1 MLCLACHLPA
11 RSILC
16 VRCSRDLRP
25 APERVVGDGLR
36 LVAAF
41 AHEGPAKSLIHELK
55 YRGVVGY
62 ADLAAA
68 ALVDR
73 VPVLPLVPVPRV
85 LIRRARYGVDG
96 ALEIARSLSALTG
109 APVLRLLRAPL
120 HSPRRAGGDHLAP
133 PAAFRLRLPCSGP
146 VVVVDDV
153 VTTGGTIAAAAR
165 VLGPGRV
172 VLAVAANSARKRS
185 V

>member
-11 RSILC
+11 RSALC
-16 VRCSRDLRP
+16 PRCRADLRP

-36 LVAAF
+36 VVSAF
-41 AHEGPAKSLIHELK
+41 AHEGPAQSLIHEVK

-68 ALVDR
+68 AIADR
-73 VPVLPLVPVPRV
+73 VPPIPLVPVPRV
-85 LIRRARYGVDG
+85 VVRRLRYGVDG
-96 ALEIARSLSALTG
+96 ALEVARALSALTG
-109 APVLRLLRAPL
+109 APVLRLLGAPIY
-120 HSPRRAGGDHLAP
+120 SRRRAGGDHSAP
-133 PAAFRLRLPCSGP
+133 APAFRLRRPCNGP

-153 VTTGGTIAAAAR
+153 VTTGGTITAAAR
-165 VLGPGRV
+165 ALGPTRAV
-172 VLAVAANSARKRS
+172 MAVAANSARKRS